1 MEFTINLSE
10 IKYHGNGGGKEFAFF
25 ETSDPTH
32 KDNNIESALVKIS
45 FKEDVN
51 SPFGNYALKFTKT
64 ED

>member
-32 KDNNIESALVKIS
+32 KDNNI
-45 FKEDVN
+45 
-51 SPFGNYALKFTKT
+51 
-64 ED
+64 